1 MRSGIDAKINA
12 ILIAMAGKNT
22 SQPPNPQRISY
33 QGIEGSYSHS
43 LAARHIAPEASDLRG
58 FLTVYEALEAVENGQ
73 CDITIIPIE
82 NNIGGRVAE
91 IHHLLLN
98 TKLIIIAE
106 YCLHIE
112 HCLLARRGSTLSNIA
127 TVYSHPQALLQCRR
141 FLRTHRIQ
149 AVVEF
154 DTAVAAKRI
163 STRGTATEGAVAAFD
178 CAAIYELEVLKREIA
193 DRPHNTT
200 RFIAMSTEAQ
210 RKRAYKRPISA
221 LLFQLRSVPAALY
234 KALGGFATNGINLL
248 KLESYVDQQGFET
261 AQFYTEI
268 DADIHA
274 SAGVHALEELRY
286 FAEWVRILGVFEQNR
301 TPIVL

>member
-1 MRSGIDAKINA
+1 M
-12 ILIAMAGKNT
+12 
-22 SQPPNPQRISY
+22 PP
-33 QGIEGSYSHS
+33 
-43 LAARHIAPEASDLRG
+43 
-58 FLTVYEALEAVENGQ
+58 
-73 CDITIIPIE
+73 
-82 NNIGGRVAE
+82 
-91 IHHLLLN
+91 
-98 TKLIIIAE
+98 
-106 YCLHIE
+106 
-112 HCLLARRGSTLSNIA
+112 
-127 TVYSHPQALLQCRR
+127 
-141 FLRTHRIQ
+141 FLRTHQIQ
-149 AVVEF
+149 DVVEF

-163 STRGTATEGAVAAFD
+163 STHGTASEGAVAAFD

-193 DRPHNTT
+193 DRPQNTT
-200 RFIAMSTEAQ
+200 RFIAMSATAQ
-210 RKRAYKRPISA
+210 RKRAYKRPITA

-274 SAGVHALEELRY
+274 PAGVRALEELKH